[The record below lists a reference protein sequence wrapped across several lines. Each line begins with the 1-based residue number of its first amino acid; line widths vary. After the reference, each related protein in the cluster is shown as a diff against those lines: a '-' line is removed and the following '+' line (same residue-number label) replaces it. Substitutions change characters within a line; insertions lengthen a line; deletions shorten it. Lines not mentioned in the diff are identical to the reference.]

1 MNTYSYTPF
10 KGELELLQGPELA
23 ALRDVSEGWFVDY
36 KRSPPAPKDLARHLS
51 AFANQHGGWL
61 FLGVEEDTTK
71 GMKAG
76 SFPGVPNSTVP
87 SALVNLR
94 EASSAHVSPPVYF
107 ETKAINGPVP
117 EIGLPAGR
125 AIVIVGIPE
134 GTNAPYIH
142 SSGKI
147 YRRVGDH
154 SDPKEEID
162 RHVLDLLWGRSAR
175 TRQRLEDFLTERPML
190 SVAEKSGLVHA
201 YVYFLADPHFAGH
214 QCPLSFDQFT
224 GVMGSA
230 SKQGCGA
237 VVPFSN
243 TFPTADGFVARQVK
257 GNDPLLEGLTLRW
270 WKDGNVRIS
279 IPINVYDFKTL
290 TPKLDPR
297 QLAFLEA
304 LRKQGFRGGRIAEFS
319 IFILALAGVT
329 DKYLELRNTLAMT
342 GPFFGKIRLC
352 DVWRIIPFISLDSYL
367 KAVDSRG
374 TPVVQDQTVLCPPG
388 LSSDSLVEM
397 NDSAFAGCESRGLR
411 TVLPLAL
418 QAFTGVGISFSG
430 TVEEFT
436 QEFVKLLGRDINQM
450 QIR

>member
-1 MNTYSYTPF
+1 
-10 KGELELLQGPELA
+10 
-23 ALRDVSEGWFVDY
+23 
-36 KRSPPAPKDLARHLS
+36 
-51 AFANQHGGWL
+51 
-61 FLGVEEDTTK
+61 LGVEEDTTK

-87 SALVNLR
+87 SVLVSLR
-94 EASSAHVSPPVYF
+94 DASSAHVSPPVYF
-107 ETKAINGPVP
+107 ETKVINGPVP
-117 EIGLPAGR
+117 EIGLPAGQ

-154 SDPKEEID
+154 SDPKPEID
-162 RHVLDLLWGRSAR
+162 RQVLDLLWGRSAR

-190 SVAEKSGLVHA
+190 SVAEKSGPVHA

-214 QCPLSFDQFT
+214 QYPLSFDQFIS
-224 GVMGSA
+224 VMESA
-230 SKQGCGA
+230 STQGCA
-237 VVPFSN
+237 LPNV
-243 TFPTADGFVARQVK
+243 FPTADGFVARQVT

-290 TPKLDPR
+290 TPKLHPR

-304 LRKQGFRGGRIAEFS
+304 LRKQAFRGERIAEFS
-319 IFILALAGVT
+319 IFTLALAWVT
-329 DKYLELRNTLAMT
+329 EKYLELRKILTIT

-367 KAVDSRG
+367 KVVETRG
-374 TPVVQDQTVLCPPG
+374 VPVVQDQAVLCPPG

-397 NDSAFAGCESRGLR
+397 NDSAFAGGTRALQ
-411 TVLPLAL
+411 TVMPLAMA
-418 QAFTGVGISFSG
+418 AFTGVGISFSG
-430 TVEEFT
+430 TVEEVSE
-436 QEFVKLLGRDINQM
+436 EFAKLVTCDINQM